1 MKSEIEILRKLMCD
15 ELEAANAYDEL
26 KNYLSS
32 DERKIINEITR
43 DEQIHLEQLRMLM
56 RKRIPDYN
64 IIEDNAKKENEEA
77 IKYKE

>member
-32 DERKIINEITR
+32 DERKIINEIIR